1 MCGIF
6 GFVGKKYTKSQD
18 DLVMMK
24 DSLLHRGPDHFD
36 FFTQAF
42 LDSELN
48 FGHVRLSIIDVSTAG
63 GQPMHSKTG
72 RYVIVFNGEIYNY
85 REIKKE
91 VETHNPLIEW
101 VGNSDTEVLLA
112 GIELFGLHSCV
123 SKLVG
128 MFAFSLWDKDEK
140 VLYLV
145 RDRIGE
151 KPLYY
156 GYQNDQLVFSSE
168 LSAIERHSKFE
179 KVLNREAAVGYLLR
193 GYIPA
198 NTSIYENISK
208 VNPGTI
214 LEFKLDV
221 IEKRKKATSFE
232 YWSLADIVDKAKL
245 KPYQGSYEDAKVEL
259 NSLLITAVKE
269 QCISDVPLG
278 AFLSGGVDSSLVCAI
293 MKKHVKS
300 QLQTFTIGMPA
311 PGVNE
316 AEHAAKVADFIGTEH
331 TAKYLDTQEI
341 IARIDEVVS
350 YWDEPFADSSQ
361 IPTFFVS
368 ELAKQSVTVTLSGDG
383 ADEFVY
389 GYPDY
394 LLYSRYSKYVPLL
407 RSGLAGFF
415 KILSRSFVGKLVPR
429 ISRVNN
435 FFYLLK
441 LIEGNN
447 LGATLLNWKN
457 KYRGS
462 KLPIRAHL
470 QDYSSKFL
478 KYDGPQFD
486 YVGYYD
492 VKDYLPNDILVK
504 VDRAAMAVSLESRA
518 PFLDHR
524 VLEFLISLPLEYK
537 YDTETHLTK
546 RILKDILYEYVPKEI
561 VDRPKQGFSIPL
573 TYWLRHDLK
582 DWASAIINAI
592 PNNSEFWDKDAVLS
606 LYHDHIQSVTDNT
619 ERLWNV
625 LVLELFFKRKK
636 LLHHN

>member
-6 GFVGKKYTKSQD
+6 GFVGKKYTKSQY

-36 FFTQAF
+36 FFTQVF

-168 LSAIERHSKFE
+168 LNAIERHSKFE

-198 NTSIYENISK
+198 NTSIYENIFK

-221 IEKRKKATSFE
+221 IEKREKATSFE

-245 KPYQGSYEDAKVEL
+245 KPYQGSYEDAKREL
-259 NSLLITAVKE
+259 SSLLITAVKE

-278 AFLSGGVDSSLVCAI
+278 AFLSGGIDSSLVCAI

-341 IARIDEVVS
+341 IARIDEIIS

-368 ELAKQSVTVTLSGDG
+368 ELAKKSVTVSLSGDG

-394 LLYSRYSKYVPLL
+394 ELYYKFSKFAFIGQFGIDNFLTFFLKFKFFKKISIIRKASNLLYFLKS
-407 RSGLAGFF
+407 
-415 KILSRSFVGKLVPR
+415 LSADKL
-429 ISRVNN
+429 
-435 FFYLLK
+435 
-441 LIEGNN
+441 GT
-447 LGATLLNWKN
+447 TLLLWKN
-457 KYRGS
+457 KFR
-462 KLPIRAHL
+462 KQALPINKNLLR
-470 QDYSSKFL
+470 YKSGFL
-478 KYDGPQFD
+478 NDFGKEFS

-492 VKDYLPNDILVK
+492 VLDYLPNDILAK

-524 VLEFLISLPLEYK
+524 VLEFIISLPTSYK
-537 YDTETHLTK
+537 YAEGTSK

-573 TYWLRHDLK
+573 TFWLRNNLK
-582 DWASAIINAI
+582 DWAKQIVNGIPEESNFWNKKIIVKMLN
-592 PNNSEFWDKDAVLS
+592 EHLEMEE
-606 LYHDHIQSVTDNT
+606 DHT

-625 LVLELFFKRKK
+625 LLLERFFERKK
-636 LLHHN
+636 LEHHDI